1 MFVCL
6 FSAAPFIEERPFA
19 KSSENIPAKKISSN
33 EFPRDKIIAS
43 TSSLLTSSSSK
54 MTTNEVTTV
63 KMSSSI
69 SQPHLVTNKMTTTS
83 TQSVAKKRT
92 SDVGNQK

>member
-6 FSAAPFIEERPFA
+6 FSAAPFMEERPFA
-19 KSSENIPAKKISSN
+19 KSSENIPAKKISSTEIPSKKISSN

-63 KMSSSI
+63 KMSS
-69 SQPHLVTNKMTTTS
+69 
-83 TQSVAKKRT
+83 
-92 SDVGNQK
+92 